1 MVYAVHALLKGFTVK
16 FRIPIACSLALL
28 LAFVSTSGALAH
40 ASLTHANIKNGAVY
54 HVKSVPKTLQAFFA
68 ETLDP
73 KASWI
78 NVFEGVGDHGLVN
91 EKTKS
96 VVNFKNPKEMIL
108 RLPKLQ
114 PDKYYFVWYTH
125 SEDDDH
131 YAAGIVYFR
140 VIK

>member
-1 MVYAVHALLKGFTVK
+1 VK
-16 FRIPIACSLALL
+16 LRIPIACLLALL
-28 LAFVSTSGALAH
+28 FAFASTGDALAH
-40 ASLTHANIKNGAVY
+40 ASLTRANIKNGEIF
-54 HVKSVPKTLQAFFA
+54 HVKSAPKTLQAFFA

-96 VVNFKNPKEMIL
+96 IVNFRNPKEMIL

-125 SEDDDH
+125 SEDDGH
-131 YAAGIVYFR
+131 YAAGVVYFG